1 MKCPYCNSEFSLTW
15 SLYLKTT
22 FGKHTCPSCKKLSKL
37 RHKKKY
43 IQYSLIPAAMLSG
56 SLTFLFLHNSEG
68 KIFAVF
74 LAIIIAMAFVIPLD
88 RYCDIKLGSLEKIED
103 NEVA

>member
-1 MKCPYCNSEFSLTW
+1 MKCPYCNSEFPLTW
-15 SLYLKTT
+15 RLYFNAP
-22 FGKHTCPSCKKLSKL
+22 FGKHTCPSCKKQSKL

-43 IQYSLIPAAMLSG
+43 ILYSLIPVAILSG

-68 KIFAVF
+68 KIYAVF
-74 LAIIIAMAFVIPLD
+74 FAIFIAMAFVIPLD